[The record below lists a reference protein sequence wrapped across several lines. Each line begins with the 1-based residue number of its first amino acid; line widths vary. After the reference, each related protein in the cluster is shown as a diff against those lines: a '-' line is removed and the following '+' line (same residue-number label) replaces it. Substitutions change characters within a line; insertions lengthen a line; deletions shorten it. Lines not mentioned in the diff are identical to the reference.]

1 MEIIVNFGGR
11 SNCDALNSGVEGR
24 KKNKK
29 TKDVE
34 RKKKKKHLSREAS
47 AAF

>member
-11 SNCDALNSGVEGR
+11 SNCDALNSGVEGIKR
-24 KKNKK
+24 K
-29 TKDVE
+29 TE
-34 RKKKKKHLSREAS
+34 KKKHLSCEAS